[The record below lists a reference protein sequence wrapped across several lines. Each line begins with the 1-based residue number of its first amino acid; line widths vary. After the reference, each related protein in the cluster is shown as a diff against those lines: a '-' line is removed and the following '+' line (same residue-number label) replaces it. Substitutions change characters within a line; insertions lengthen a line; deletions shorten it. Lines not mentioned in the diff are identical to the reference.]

1 MSPENPPPNPR
12 WGSLSRAPMKIL
24 RQVQAGRQVE
34 KLKQSRR
41 LPPAELKQAQDELIA
56 LGPMSIPSLLDCL
69 GHGEARN
76 PAIAVLE
83 RLATGKTLS
92 LFVDALASPS
102 PAVVS
107 AVTQVLEA
115 SRRYDPHS
123 LLPYLFD
130 ARIPKSALDSILSAR
145 FADIR
150 PVALIDLLPDLSK
163 EGRAI
168 AFRILERT
176 EDPVA
181 KQRLVPLLNHEDW
194 SMRMQVTKILS
205 RSSEPTS
212 NTAIRALLHD
222 EHRTARL
229 EAVKAIHSLGDQA
242 AVPDMVG
249 LLRDPDLKVQT
260 AAIDALVKLA
270 DASAVPHL
278 LEVLKDE
285 SEYVRR
291 AAVEVLNQVA
301 TPEAI
306 LDLVRA
312 LRDEDWWV
320 RVRAADALGALG
332 GEKVVDAIVGLL
344 GDQDAFIRRYAVEI
358 LNSVASPRAV
368 DALIGALDDEDWWV
382 RERSVDALGKTR
394 DPRAI
399 NPLLE
404 LAEENDAIA
413 ALCVQALSQ
422 IGDSSAIQALC
433 SLVSSEGPEAK
444 KAAIEVVRGISLAN
458 RSPEER
464 AQLVVALAQ
473 AGRGETTGIPLKV
486 ENRRAG
492 PEGGRSTP
500 TGSGLYPTLNLR
512 PSGES
517 STPSP
522 RPTPNTTPTPAPA
535 GMAADPNRGSDPSA
549 DSPKAMGRPLNFYDL
564 PVDTVLLDRYR
575 ILSTIGKGGFGAV
588 YLVRDSAIQ
597 EDMTLKILNPQLSID
612 DLAIRRFVRELKLTR
627 KITHKN
633 VIRIYDLL
641 DLGGAK
647 AVSMEYFPGRDLG
660 RIIKRGS
667 RMGPERALHI
677 MAQVCEGLAAA
688 HMAGV
693 IHRDIKPANI
703 LVGDDDGVKI
713 VDFGLASARQH
724 IGSRLTKSGLLVGT
738 PEYMAPEQINGSPID
753 PRADIYSV
761 GILMYELL
769 AGKKPFT
776 GETAVQVL
784 FQHLEGGAEPIANF
798 RPDVT
803 PELEALVAK
812 AMAKEVGQ
820 RQASAQDLRDE
831 ILAVLKDLERAA

>member
-1 MSPENPPPNPR
+1 
-12 WGSLSRAPMKIL
+12 MKIL
-24 RQVQAGRQVE
+24 RQVQAGRHVD

-56 LGPMSIPSLLDCL
+56 LGPLSIPPLLDCL

-83 RLATGKTLS
+83 RLATGQTLS
-92 LFVDALASPS
+92 LFVEALASPS

-107 AVTQVLEA
+107 AVTQVLET

-145 FADIR
+145 FADLR
-150 PVALIDLLPDLSK
+150 PVAIIDLLPDLSK

-168 AFRILERT
+168 AFRLLERT

-181 KQRLVPLLNHEDW
+181 QQRLVPLLNHEDW
-194 SMRMQVTKILS
+194 SMRMQVTKLLS
-205 RSSEPTS
+205 RSSEPSS
-212 NTAIRALLHD
+212 NTAIRALLRD

-229 EAVKAIHSLGDQA
+229 EAVKAIHNLGDHT
-242 AVPDMVG
+242 AVPDMVA

-312 LRDEDWWV
+312 LRDQDWWV

-394 DPRAI
+394 DPRAV

-433 SLVSSEGPEAK
+433 ALVSGENPLAK
-444 KAAIEVVRGISLAN
+444 KAAIDVVRNLSLAN
-458 RSPEER
+458 RSAEER
-464 AQLVVALAQ
+464 
-473 AGRGETTGIPLKV
+473 
-486 ENRRAG
+486 
-492 PEGGRSTP
+492 
-500 TGSGLYPTLNLR
+500 
-512 PSGES
+512 
-517 STPSP
+517 
-522 RPTPNTTPTPAPA
+522 
-535 GMAADPNRGSDPSA
+535 
-549 DSPKAMGRPLNFYDL
+549 
-564 PVDTVLLDRYR
+564 
-575 ILSTIGKGGFGAV
+575 
-588 YLVRDSAIQ
+588 
-597 EDMTLKILNPQLSID
+597 
-612 DLAIRRFVRELKLTR
+612 
-627 KITHKN
+627 
-633 VIRIYDLL
+633 
-641 DLGGAK
+641 
-647 AVSMEYFPGRDLG
+647 
-660 RIIKRGS
+660 
-667 RMGPERALHI
+667 
-677 MAQVCEGLAAA
+677 
-688 HMAGV
+688 
-693 IHRDIKPANI
+693 
-703 LVGDDDGVKI
+703 
-713 VDFGLASARQH
+713 
-724 IGSRLTKSGLLVGT
+724 
-738 PEYMAPEQINGSPID
+738 
-753 PRADIYSV
+753 
-761 GILMYELL
+761 
-769 AGKKPFT
+769 
-776 GETAVQVL
+776 
-784 FQHLEGGAEPIANF
+784 
-798 RPDVT
+798 
-803 PELEALVAK
+803 
-812 AMAKEVGQ
+812 
-820 RQASAQDLRDE
+820 
-831 ILAVLKDLERAA
+831 

>member
-1 MSPENPPPNPR
+1 
-12 WGSLSRAPMKIL
+12 MKIL
-24 RQVQAGRQVE
+24 RQVQAGRQVD

-41 LPPAELKQAQDELIA
+41 LQPAELKQVQEELIA
-56 LGPMSIPSLLDCL
+56 LGPLSIPPLLDCL

-83 RLATGKTLS
+83 RLATGQTLG

-102 PAVVS
+102 PAVAS
-107 AVTQVLEA
+107 AVIQVLEN
-115 SRRYDPHS
+115 SRRYDPHA

-145 FADIR
+145 FPDLR

-168 AFRILERT
+168 AFRLLERT
-176 EDPVA
+176 EDPVV

-194 SMRMQVTKILS
+194 SVRMQVTKLLS
-205 RSSEPTS
+205 RSSEPSS
-212 NTAIRALLHD
+212 NTAIRALLRD

-229 EAVKAIHSLGDQA
+229 EAVKAIHNLGDQT
-242 AVPDMVG
+242 AVPDMVE

-278 LEVLKDE
+278 LTVLKDE

-291 AAVEVLNQVA
+291 AAVEVLNQMA

-332 GEKVVDAIVGLL
+332 GEKVVDAILGLL
-344 GDQDAFIRRYAVEI
+344 NDQDAFIRRYAVEI

-368 DALIGALDDEDWWV
+368 ESLIGVLDDEDWWV
-382 RERSVDALGKTR
+382 RERAIDALGKTR
-394 DPRAI
+394 DARAVT
-399 NPLLE
+399 PLLE
-404 LAEENDAIA
+404 LAEQDDAIGG
-413 ALCVQALSQ
+413 LCVQALSQ
-422 IGDSSAIQALC
+422 IGDPSAIKALC
-433 SLVSSEGPEAK
+433 SLVAGDQPAAK
-444 KAAIEVVRGISLAN
+444 KAAIEVVRGLSLAN
-458 RSPEER
+458 RTPEER
-464 AQLVVALAQ
+464 AALVLALAQ
-473 AGRGETTGIPLKV
+473 AGRGDTTGIPLKV
-486 ENRRAG
+486 ENRKAG
-492 PEGGRSTP
+492 PEGGRPSM
-500 TGSGLYPTLNLR
+500 SGLYPTINLK
-512 PSGES
+512 PTGEG
-517 STPSP
+517 STPTP
-522 RPTPNTTPTPAPA
+522 RPTPEPTPAPA
-535 GMAADPNRGSDPSA
+535 GMAADPSRGSDSGIET
-549 DSPKAMGRPLNFYDL
+549 PKATGKPLNFYDL

-703 LVGDDDGVKI
+703 LVGDDDSVKI

-784 FQHLEGGAEPIANF
+784 FQHLEGGAEPLTHI
-798 RPDVT
+798 RSDIS
-803 PELEALVAK
+803 PELEALVSK
-812 AMAKEVGQ
+812 AMAKDVAQ
-820 RQASAQDLRDE
+820 RQPSAQDLRDE
-831 ILAVLKDLERAA
+831 IMAVLRDLERAA